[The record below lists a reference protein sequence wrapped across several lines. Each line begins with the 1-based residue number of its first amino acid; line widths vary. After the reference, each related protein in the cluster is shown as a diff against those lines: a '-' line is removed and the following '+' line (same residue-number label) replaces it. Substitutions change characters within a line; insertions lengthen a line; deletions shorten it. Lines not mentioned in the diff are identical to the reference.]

1 MSETNNTKKINIHT
15 WIILGLSLAFYM
27 AMYFMFGVKLFS
39 DSTGYINM
47 DSTREPVYPL
57 FLAIAGIFG
66 KTIQLEIVAIVQN
79 IFMALSV
86 TYLAVTIRNTYK
98 LKDYMMYF
106 VAVMNFAV
114 AFAGQF
120 LSLNGCVYSNSILT
134 EGIAL
139 QMYLVF
145 FALLIKA
152 VNEGGIKYET
162 IMAVLA
168 ALMMDTRKH
177 MAIVYIICF
186 AALFFARIGKKEFVK
201 KMAVSFMMII
211 LSVAAATA
219 GNYLYNLAVR
229 GEMIKNTRDMNLVI
243 TTSLYVCDREDA
255 DLIQDEDARNIFIK
269 VYDELD
275 KKQANIKYAEG
286 GIVKLSEHYS
296 NSFDVITIDTT
307 LPMLEEDAVS
317 RGFSDGLEAEME
329 ADRVSKVIL
338 SAILKDNLGKY
349 AKVYISSVY
358 NGLVNT
364 VAKRNTILDIYA
376 MIAYICYIIIMAVL
390 ARDKDK
396 RPTAFFGFVVLGAI
410 LVNVLVTSALIFCQ
424 PRYMMYNMALF
435 YIAGGIMLYTLIC
448 NPKNRE
454 E

>member
-1 MSETNNTKKINIHT
+1 MSENGKNKKINIHT
-15 WIILGLSLAFYM
+15 WITLCLSLLFYLT
-27 AMYFMFGVKLFS
+27 MYFMFGVKLFS
-39 DSTGYINM
+39 DSAGYINM

-57 FLAIAGIFG
+57 FLAIAGLFG
-66 KTIQLEIVAIVQN
+66 ETAQLEITAIVQN
-79 IFMALSV
+79 IFMALAV
-86 TYLAVTIRNTYK
+86 TYLAATIRDTFK
-98 LKDYMMYF
+98 LKSCVMYF
-106 VAVMNFAV
+106 VAAMNYAV

-139 QMYLVF
+139 QMYLIF

-152 VNEGGIKYET
+152 VNGGGIRYEI
-162 IMAVLA
+162 IMAILS

-186 AALFFARIGKKEFVK
+186 AALFFARIGRKGFIK
-201 KMAVSFMMII
+201 KMAISLAII
-211 LSVAAATA
+211 ICSIISATA

-255 DLIQDEDARNIFIK
+255 DLIKDEDARDIFIK

-286 GIVKLSEHYS
+286 GIVKLSEHYA

-307 LPMLEEDAVS
+307 LPMLEEDAAA
-317 RGFSDGLEAEME
+317 RGFDEGLQAEME

-338 SAILKDNLGKY
+338 AAIFKDNLGKY

-364 VAKRNTILDIYA
+364 VAKRNSLLDIYA
-376 MIAYICYIIIMAVL
+376 MIAYFCYIMIMIVL
-390 ARDKDK
+390 SRDSEK
-396 RPTAFFGFVVLGAI
+396 RPVSFFGFIVLGAI
-410 LVNVLVTSALIFCQ
+410 AVNVMVTSALIFCQ